1 MVPFVGEYRHS
12 LDGKGRLI
20 IPARFRS
27 ALGERIYLSKGFE
40 TCLLILTPDE
50 IAKIQSRIMED
61 SLTDK
66 AVRKFSRAFFSG
78 MVEGNF
84 DSQGRILIPPHLR
97 DFAGLTGDAVIVGTG
112 FYVEIWEKSAWD
124 KGSAELDLERL
135 TLSDFL
141 GSGR

>member
-40 TCLLILTPDE
+40 SCLLILTPEE

-66 AVRKFSRAFFSG
+66 AVRKFARAFFSG
-78 MVEGNF
+78 MVEEAF

-97 DFAGLTGDAVIVGTG
+97 DFAGLKGDAVIAGTG
-112 FYVEIWEKSAWD
+112 FYVEIWEKEAWD
-124 KGSAELDLERL
+124 KGSAELDMERM

-141 GSGR
+141 GSVG